1 MSQHKALPVRESA
14 AMSTWTAQT
23 RVAGLPDEVLA
34 LLTEPDAIARWAP
47 IAFEVT
53 DFEGD
58 RLLAGDQVRVR
69 GGVAGRSLEFEIE
82 VAEAEDGHLALTA
95 IGPVRLDVEYI
106 AVAIENGSEVRASV
120 AVSGRGLMG
129 RVLAQA
135 TDALL
140 AAGALSTAVG
150 RIARELEPA
159 VAV

>member
-1 MSQHKALPVRESA
+1 MA
-14 AMSTWTAQT
+14 TWTART
-23 RVAGLPDEVLA
+23 RVAGLPDEVMA

-47 IAFEVT
+47 IAFEVQ
-53 DFEGD
+53 DFDGE

-69 GGVAGRSLEFEIE
+69 GGLAGRSLEFEVE
-82 VAEAEDGHLALTA
+82 VAEAEDGRLVLTA
-95 IGPVRLDVEYI
+95 IGPIRLDVEYF
-106 AVAIENGSEVRASV
+106 AVAVENGSEVRASV

-159 VAV
+159 LAA